1 MWEATCIRAGRKP
14 SGGGPWGT
22 QKEGVGV
29 ESGNDD
35 EAEMSSEDPWS
46 NRPAVGPPTSQ
57 RRPGRCY
64 KEAVGCRVCSYCYP
78 PMKVGLVVVAPSG
91 RSGQLQC

>member
-46 NRPAVGPPTSQ
+46 NRPAVGPLKSTKEL
-57 RRPGRCY
+57 GRNN
-64 KEAVGCRVCSYCYP
+64 RID
-78 PMKVGLVVVAPSG
+78 
-91 RSGQLQC
+91 

>member
-1 MWEATCIRAGRKP
+1 MWEATCIRASRKP

-57 RRPGRCY
+57 PRPGRCY
-64 KEAVGCRVCSYCYP
+64 KEAVGCRVC
-78 PMKVGLVVVAPSG
+78 
-91 RSGQLQC
+91 